1 MDSNCLMDWTF
12 AVGKEESPSLAA
24 HNKVL
29 VQEVIHRFEM
39 VRANV
44 NESICLILL
53 DACPGTVM
61 QSPASSLITR
71 PPSNGHVEVMLS
83 WKENKCICWFTV
95 DMAFPELQ
103 TQCQLTNKRVKNWY
117 VQAWLIYLKT
127 FISSFDFWSH
137 NWTSG
142 ATPNFASKRQCCR
155 CCRWSWQSP
164 TCSCWSLRWN
174 EPLTMVVMLFNL
186 PSLKLT

>member
-53 DACPGTVM
+53 DAAQA
-61 QSPASSLITR
+61 QSCKVQQVHWLHGHPQTGMLKWCCHGRKTNVSADSLLTWHFLNFRPSANWQTKESKIGMYKHDSYIWKPSSRHL
-71 PPSNGHVEVMLS
+71 
-83 WKENKCICWFTV
+83 
-95 DMAFPELQ
+95 
-103 TQCQLTNKRVKNWY
+103 
-117 VQAWLIYLKT
+117 
-127 FISSFDFWSH
+127 
-137 NWTSG
+137 TSG
-142 ATPNFASKRQCCR
+142 ATTGLLELL
-155 CCRWSWQSP
+155 P
-164 TCSCWSLRWN
+164 T
-174 EPLTMVVMLFNL
+174 L
-186 PSLKLT
+186 PPSANAVAVAVDHDKVRLAAVDPWDETSH